1 MKIISMLKAQKLQG
15 SVQGLLVC
23 RGYHDEVPQ
32 PGQLRQHTFTF
43 SQFRRLQVPDQGVRR
58 VGLSGGLSP
67 RPADGPL
74 LWIYRLSSLCASV
87 LISSFKDISHIGWG
101 PTLITSY

>member
-1 MKIISMLKAQKLQG
+1 MKITSMLKTQKLQD

-23 RGYHDEVPQ
+23 RGYRDKVPQ
-32 PGQLRQHTFTF
+32 PGQLKQHTFTS

-67 RPADGPL
+67 WPADAPL
-74 LWIYRLSSLCASV
+74 LRFQIVFPLRLCPNL
-87 LISSFKDISHIGWG
+87 FF
-101 PTLITSY
+101 